1 MKHSKKYMIASV
13 LVAFLFACSDKPQPA
28 GVDKEPEMPV
38 DLVLTPE
45 QMKNGNIKTTAV
57 VDADMEQ
64 TVVLN
69 GLIDV
74 PPQNMVSIT
83 CPLGGYVTQ
92 INLLPGQE
100 VSKGDVLIVL
110 EDPLYIQLQQDYLTS
125 KSRLTFLEHEFKR
138 QTELASTDAASKKT
152 LQQVTADYE
161 TEKAVQSGLK
171 QKMAL
176 IGIHA
181 ENVTLTNVSKTIQ
194 IKSPIHGF
202 ISKVLVNRGR
212 YVSPTEVLTELMDP
226 ADIHAS
232 LTVFE
237 KDISGIAKG
246 QRVSVN
252 LVSSPE
258 ETHMASVLLVS
269 RNVGTDR
276 SGMVHCHFDHYS
288 SRLVPGMA
296 ITGKVVLGSRR
307 LPIVPASAVLL
318 YKGRHYVLLASGANS
333 FKLTEIQ
340 PGESNH
346 DMVAILSSRG
356 RSDWKDARVVSNG
369 AFLLLGTLL
378 KTDEEGE

>member
-1 MKHSKKYMIASV
+1 
-13 LVAFLFACSDKPQPA
+13 
-28 GVDKEPEMPV
+28 
-38 DLVLTPE
+38 
-45 QMKNGNIKTTAV
+45 
-57 VDADMEQ
+57 
-64 TVVLN
+64 
-69 GLIDV
+69 
-74 PPQNMVSIT
+74 
-83 CPLGGYVTQ
+83 
-92 INLLPGQE
+92 
-100 VSKGDVLIVL
+100 
-110 EDPLYIQLQQDYLTS
+110 
-125 KSRLTFLEHEFKR
+125 
-138 QTELASTDAASKKT
+138 
-152 LQQVTADYE
+152 
-161 TEKAVQSGLK
+161 
-171 QKMAL
+171 MAL

-288 SRLVPGMA
+288 RTLVPGMA